1 MYEVNFDEN
10 TNIEKD
16 IKTIKKER
24 KQFSYIKVLLAILVI
39 VISVPLYLKLVSTAT
54 ILAKG
59 LFLLVNF
66 IVEAGLLITF
76 DEISEYITNV
86 KKNKARNNLK
96 EITKVL
102 SQNKINTN
110 TKELENSVIL
120 NNNKKTTIEVSED
133 EDEIINIEEIIDKY
147 YLFLDKD
154 SNIQG
159 ILQREITTIDNESDD
174 IDNKYYILEE
184 QDIKTLEHK
193 VTKVKKLVRTKD
205 LEQEKQK

>member
-1 MYEVNFDEN
+1 MYEVKFDEN

-159 ILQREITTIDNESDD
+159 ILQREIATIDNESDD